1 MRLKSE
7 VFNTM
12 QADRISYNGKSD
24 PIICQYAEDYLRKHR
39 RPHIKHAVSN
49 KIRELG
55 RLLIPLQDEFGIAN
69 MLEALKPGNYDKV
82 VQAARIISGYDEEKR
97 SFHSASLAL
106 HMRASLL
113 GACAAANY
121 KLSRGNKKYKKI
133 QRISGKSLEIC
144 HGISCSKDLNEK
156 HSSNPKS
163 LPVTSDVILFKQY
176 TERIADTCDSS
187 LKKNMEDLE
196 SFKKLGEAIL
206 SLTIVLNR
214 KRVGD
219 VQYSKLA
226 EYECEVTST
235 NQEECSNVL
244 TESELALSK
253 HFKRI
258 VVVGKGSKPVPIL
271 FSTKLQQYMD
281 TLLWARKKTNFVSK
295 DNPYLFAQTGKYK
308 KWIDG
313 SKALRYFA
321 VNSGAKCP
329 DTLTSSRLRKQIAT
343 VLQILNL
350 NEAEKEQVAKFMG
363 HTKKT
368 HEEFYR
374 LPQDIFQTA
383 KVAKLLLLMEKGETA
398 ENKGKTLDDIDLE
411 LQSWSSQE
419 NSDKSVNVVDKATC
433 ETLSHTEEDALEE
446 TSVEV
451 KKCAKDTETKKAG
464 TRGFWTTKQKS
475 FLLSY
480 FKTHVKN
487 KTPPKKEECVK
498 LIEERPDLFGNKNWI
513 QLKVFVYNTYRTM

>member
-1 MRLKSE
+1 
-7 VFNTM
+7 
-12 QADRISYNGKSD
+12 
-24 PIICQYAEDYLRKHR
+24 
-39 RPHIKHAVSN
+39 
-49 KIRELG
+49 
-55 RLLIPLQDEFGIAN
+55 

-113 GACAAANY
+113 GACAAAKCLLLKQDPVLPVTNY
-121 KLSRGNKKYKKI
+121 QEAIKNIKRFKELVESHWKYAM
-133 QRISGKSLEIC
+133 GSLAL
-144 HGISCSKDLNEK
+144 KDLNEK

-433 ETLSHTEEDALEE
+433 ETLSHTEEGNICHSTCTGRDFCGGEE
-446 TSVEV
+446 VRKGHRNQKGWNSWV
-451 KKCAKDTETKKAG
+451 
-464 TRGFWTTKQKS
+464 WTTKQKS